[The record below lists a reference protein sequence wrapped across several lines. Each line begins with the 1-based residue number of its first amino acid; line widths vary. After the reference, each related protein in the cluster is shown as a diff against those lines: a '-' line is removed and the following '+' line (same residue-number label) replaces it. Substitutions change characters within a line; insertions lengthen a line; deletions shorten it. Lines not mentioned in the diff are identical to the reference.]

1 MLFAVIG
8 DKGMFGQDMCSLLK
22 SQSEEVVGF
31 NRSNLDLSQ
40 SAETLAQAI
49 SKADVVIN
57 AVAYTEVDEAEENQA
72 EANLVNGEYAGKL
85 AQVAKLLSAKLMH
98 ISTDYVFPGTSHSPI
113 KATNQTS
120 PVNAYGRSKLLGENL
135 ISQSGS
141 NYRIFRTSWLYGAFG
156 NCFPK
161 TIAKKLIDTAEVG
174 VVADQFGQPTW
185 TKDLAEVIYHH
196 SLNDYSEP
204 IVHASAS
211 GVASW
216 FDFAEAIADSL
227 QNPTGHKVR
236 RISSSDLELRAK
248 RPGYSVLDNTDTE
261 GPIIGNWLDR
271 WRVAAPEILA
281 SIK

>member
-40 SAETLAQAI
+40 SAETLAKAI

-85 AQVAKLLSAKLMH
+85 AHVAKLLGAKLIH
-98 ISTDYVFPGTSHSPI
+98 ISTDYVFPGTSSSPI
-113 KATNQTS
+113 KNTNQTS
-120 PVNAYGRSKLLGENL
+120 PVNAYGQSKLLGESL
-135 ISQSGS
+135 ISQSGAR
-141 NYRIFRTSWLYGAFG
+141 YQIFRTAWLFGAHG

-161 TIAKKLIDTAEVG
+161 SIAKKLYAAGEAD
-174 VVADQFGQPTW
+174 VVNDQFGQPTW
-185 TKDLAEVIYHH
+185 TKDLAEVVYQH
-196 SLNDYSEP
+196 SLNNYSEP

-211 GVASW
+211 GSASW
-216 FDFAEAIADSL
+216 FDFAKAIVDSL
-227 QNPTGHKVR
+227 PNPTAYKVR
-236 RISSSDLELRAK
+236 PISSSDLELRAK
-248 RPGYSVLDNTDTE
+248 RPSYSVLNNSETK
-261 GPIIGNWLDR
+261 GPIIGDWLER
-271 WRVAAPEILA
+271 WSLAAPEILS